1 MVLHCFNMF
10 QLYFFFASLK
20 YDLLS
25 VFQVALAEV
34 SKTKGHNDR
43 QKLGETCVCVCVFFF
58 SSIIAFNDQLLLGS
72 NTHKHDDMKQI
83 QEM

>member
-34 SKTKGHNDR
+34 SKQRGITTGKNSV
-43 QKLGETCVCVCVFFF
+43 KLVFFF
-58 SSIIAFNDQLLLGS
+58 FTSIIAFNDQLLLGS

-83 QEM
+83 QET